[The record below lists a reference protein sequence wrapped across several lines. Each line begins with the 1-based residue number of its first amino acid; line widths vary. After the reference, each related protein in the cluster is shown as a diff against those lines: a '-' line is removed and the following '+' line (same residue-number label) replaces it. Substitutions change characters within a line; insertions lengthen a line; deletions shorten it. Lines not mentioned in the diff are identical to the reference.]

1 MDNWGIDKL
10 IEDGGVMIFEG
21 GNTMTKKEQL
31 KMAFKRI
38 LNLHYIDCDGSIN
51 IVVEELLK
59 EVSIRVPLK

>member
-1 MDNWGIDKL
+1 
-10 IEDGGVMIFEG
+10 
-21 GNTMTKKEQL
+21 MTKKEQL